1 VVSFTFRPLY
11 TRGKNPPYPLART
24 LSWPHRRHGNFRETK
39 NLATLPG
46 IEPPA
51 CSLSL
56 LLRSSA
62 KIRIIGLYHRTPTSS
77 WHRDKFI
84 LLYKPISYNTGPTFS
99 HLQHE
104 MAPSRSLISCCSAKQ
119 NSPLVQNTKYHG
131 SVTLLHLQVSHSNP
145 AHLSS

>member
-1 VVSFTFRPLY
+1 MVSFTFRLLY
-11 TRGKNPPYPLART
+11 TWGKNPPYPLART
-24 LSWPHRRHGNFRETK
+24 LSWPQRRHGNFREAK
-39 NLATLPG
+39 NLITLPG

-51 CSLSL
+51 CRLSL

-62 KIRIIGLYHRTPTSS
+62 KIRIIGLYHHTPTSS

-84 LLYKPISYNTGPTFS
+84 LLYKPILYNTGPTFS

-104 MAPSRSLISCCSAKQ
+104 MVPSLSPMSWCSAKQ

-131 SVTLLHLQVSHSNP
+131 SVAMLHLQVSHFNP